1 MKFAIL
7 SDIHLGDDQCMMV
20 TKKHGRLVP
29 GPKYDAFRETVG
41 TQNDYLILIGD
52 ILDLSIAHYEDVYP
66 YAKFFFR
73 RIQSDRIAKEVIY
86 LPGNHD
92 ADIWHTVQ
100 HQKSV
105 IKRLERGLLPENFDH
120 SVAGIINDRTNAN
133 GVNVTSHVKGST
145 YTMTNVTSNHTV
157 VAMFD
162 KSSSNNNKVFSSV
175 KKDFDGDGKGDLLW
189 YNAKT
194 GDVGIWLMNG
204 VSISQVNLVAQV
216 SLEWQIKAIG
226 DFNGDGKSDIIW
238 QNTTNGDMYM
248 WIIDGGVISGGGFVV
263 KGIPSDWTLRA
274 VADFDGDG
282 KVDALWQNTTNGDVA
297 MWQMN
302 GMTISSGNYVVKG
315 IPGNWQMK
323 AVGDFNGDGKADVLW
338 QETASGD
345 TAIWLMNGMTISSGN
360 YVVKGIPGNW

>member
-120 SVAGIINDRTNAN
+120 SVAGIINDRTNVN
-133 GVNVTSHVKGST
+133 GVPFILDLKTKNPAISNRHKGMFLDMITTPTPTIFQFAYPNLYIATDKETVLVTHGHYLET
-145 YTMTNVTSNHTV
+145 YW
-157 VAMFD
+157 
-162 KSSSNNNKVFSSV
+162 SV
-175 KKDFDGDGKGDLLW
+175 LG
-189 YNAKT
+189 
-194 GDVGIWLMNG
+194 
-204 VSISQVNLVAQV
+204 
-216 SLEWQIKAIG
+216 
-226 DFNGDGKSDIIW
+226 
-238 QNTTNGDMYM
+238 
-248 WIIDGGVISGGGFVV
+248 
-263 KGIPSDWTLRA
+263 
-274 VADFDGDG
+274 
-282 KVDALWQNTTNGDVA
+282 
-297 MWQMN
+297 
-302 GMTISSGNYVVKG
+302 
-315 IPGNWQMK
+315 
-323 AVGDFNGDGKADVLW
+323 
-338 QETASGD
+338 ETATKVAYDDLNIGP
-345 TAIWLMNGMTISSGN
+345 
-360 YVVKGIPGNW
+360 V